1 MNNELAPQL
10 KVLHFGRLCKK
21 SVDEANKAPVFH
33 ARWSV
38 LTYGIFTY
46 FRTCEKAK
54 QFLDALPCSQ
64 PTDIHF
70 TKDQHRMAFKDCLKQ
85 HPPRGYIKL
94 LNRDGIPV
102 SKMTVNHSEKSLVI
116 THKNRDFHLR
126 MDTAQSFDSWMD
138 SFKDLGIEIT
148 YTHKEKEEEE
158 TEEDT
163 HSTGASTLT
172 TATNSKHCKQETTES
187 EQAEEKSHTIEQAS
201 TQSQSM
207 GHEDDEETDQL
218 AEMVKKTK
226 LIDYDEEDERLL
238 EESKR
243 LEDLLKKDQTK
254 ILQSFSD
261 IRKSIISKPES

>member
-1 MNNELAPQL
+1 M
-10 KVLHFGRLCKK
+10 G
-21 SVDEANKAPVFH
+21 
-33 ARWSV
+33 
-38 LTYGIFTY
+38 
-46 FRTCEKAK
+46 K
-54 QFLDALPCSQ
+54 QFLDALPSSQ

-70 TKDQHRMAFKDCLKQ
+70 TKDQHRMAFKDCLKH

-102 SKMTVNHSEKSLVI
+102 SKMMVNRSEKSLVI
-116 THKNRDFHLR
+116 THKDRDFHLR
-126 MDTAQSFDSWMD
+126 MDTAQSFESWME
-138 SFKDLGIEIT
+138 SFKDLGIDIA
-148 YTHKEKEEEE
+148 YTHIEKDADEEEE
-158 TEEDT
+158 T
-163 HSTGASTLT
+163 HSAE
-172 TATNSKHCKQETTES
+172 AIHCKEVTNEKVVS
-187 EQAEEKSHTIEQAS
+187 EKTEEKNHIIEQTS
-201 TQSQSM
+201 TQAQPM

-238 EESKR
+238 NESKR